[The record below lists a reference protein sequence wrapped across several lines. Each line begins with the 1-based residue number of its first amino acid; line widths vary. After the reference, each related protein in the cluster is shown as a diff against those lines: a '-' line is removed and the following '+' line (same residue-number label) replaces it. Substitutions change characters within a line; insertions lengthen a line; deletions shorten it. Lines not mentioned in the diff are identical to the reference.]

1 MRNDIGF
8 KVDAGFEEGDENGNL
23 VYTGGG
29 PTHQGGEGRGKG
41 SMRSTRRPGTKEEEG
56 RGGSHGKVG
65 PGGWRECGRGC

>member
-29 PTHQGGEGRGKG
+29 PTHKRREGRGKG
-41 SMRSTRRPGTKEEEG
+41 SLRSTWRHGTKGEEG
-56 RGGSHGKVG
+56 RGGSH
-65 PGGWRECGRGC
+65 

>member
-29 PTHQGGEGRGKG
+29 ADTPGRGRKG
-41 SMRSTRRPGTKEEEG
+41 QGEHEVHKETWDKRREG
-56 RGGSHGKVG
+56 KRGERRKGG
-65 PGGWRECGRGC
+65 PRG